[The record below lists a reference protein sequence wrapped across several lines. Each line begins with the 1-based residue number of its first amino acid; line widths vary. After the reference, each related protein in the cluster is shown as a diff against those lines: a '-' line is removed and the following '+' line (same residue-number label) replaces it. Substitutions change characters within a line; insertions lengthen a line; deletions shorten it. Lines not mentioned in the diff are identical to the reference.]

1 MVNIQNLGFAYKNK
15 GNLFSGLNLELS
27 PGNIYG
33 LLGKNGVGKT
43 TLLKIISGLLF
54 SQKGICE
61 VTGKKS
67 KDRSADFLQEIY
79 FIPEEFYTPTITIK
93 EYEALYSPFYPRFDK
108 SGFHNY
114 NDEFKLSGKDLLSSL
129 SYGQKKKFM
138 LSFGL
143 ATGSRILIMDEPT
156 NGLDIPT
163 KSQFRKL
170 IASSITDDRIFIIST
185 HQVRDM
191 ENLIDPIIILENGKI
206 IFQQNM
212 EEISSKLLVIL
223 QQKEPLPGEFFY
235 YDRVPGGFSVIKE
248 NKTGED
254 SKIDLEILFNAV
266 ISNWQE
272 INSLFN
278 KEGKI

>member
-1 MVNIQNLGFAYKNK
+1 MVNIQDLGFAYKNRK
-15 GNLFSGLNLELS
+15 NLFSGLKLKLS

-54 SQKGICE
+54 SQ
-61 VTGKKS
+61 TGLCTVMGKNS
-67 KDRSADFLQEIY
+67 RDRATSFLQEIY
-79 FIPEEFYTPTITIK
+79 FIPEEFYTPQITIK
-93 EYEALYSPFYPRFDK
+93 QYEALYSPFYPRFDK
-108 SGFHNY
+108 NMFHSY
-114 NDEFKLSGKDLLSSL
+114 NDEFKLSGSDLLSAF
-129 SYGQKKKFM
+129 SYGQKKKFL

-143 ATGSRILIMDEPT
+143 ATLSKVFIMDEPT
-156 NGLDIPT
+156 NGLDIPS

-170 IASSITDDRIFIIST
+170 IASSITEDRIFIIST

-191 ENLIDPIIILENGKI
+191 ENLIDPIIILEDGKI
-206 IFQQNM
+206 IFHQNM
-212 EEISSKLLVIL
+212 EEISGKLLVAL
-223 QQKEPLPGEFFY
+223 QQQEPAAGEVLY

-266 ISNWQE
+266 ITNR
-272 INSLFN
+272 INFN
-278 KEGKI
+278 TMFNPGEKL